1 MNRKFLTAVLKF
13 LAVLVFT
20 IVVLNGCK
28 EPDQV
33 VVDDGTQPGDTGE
46 ISTFD
51 GQVIDYISGSPIQS
65 ASVVVTGGPKELTL
79 TTDTQGKF
87 SGSLTITSSINL
99 TLLTA
104 ANGYLMDT
112 TSLFLPKGKGVSV
125 PIIQLRKQS
134 TNSNPSGEPKSIW
147 LKTLTSP
154 VIGVKESGSEE
165 TARIV
170 FEVQDSAGVPI
181 DLTHTVDVTF
191 RFGSHPNGGE
201 VLDPPSVSTNNS
213 GVAVVNLTSGF
224 KAGVVQIVADIV
236 YNGKKI
242 SSQPVAISIHG
253 GLPDSAHFS
262 IAPQAYNFPGWHIY
276 NMHDAIT
283 AFVGDKFSNPVR
295 PSTSVYFS
303 STGGI
308 IEGSALTNAQGIGS
322 VDLISAD
329 PKPYH
334 PVFGPGFAT
343 VQAKTADENQN
354 TLTREVVI
362 LFSGWPIISVTPTSI
377 DVPHQGYQN
386 FTYYV
391 QDLNGNPL
399 SAGTSINVDI
409 QGDNVAGQGDLSFT
423 LPDTQSKSWT
433 QFSFLIYDTN
443 DTINVAKPVTAK
455 LSVDGPNGKTSILIS
470 GTGH

>member
-1 MNRKFLTAVLKF
+1 MNRKFLTAALKF
-13 LAVLVFT
+13 LAVFVFA

-28 EPDQV
+28 EPSQV
-33 VVDDGTQPGDTGE
+33 IVDDGTQNQTGGE
-46 ISTFD
+46 LSTIT
-51 GQVIDYISGSPIQS
+51 GQVIDYISGSPIEN

-79 TTDTQGKF
+79 TTNTQGKF
-87 SGSLTITSSINL
+87 SGSMTISSSVNL

-112 TSLFLPKGKGVSV
+112 TSLFLPKGTTAAV
-125 PIIQLRKQS
+125 PIIQMLKQS
-134 TNSNPSGEPKSIW
+134 TSSNPSGEPKSIW
-147 LKTLTSP
+147 LKTLTTP

-181 DLTHTVDVTF
+181 DLSHTVNVSF
-191 RFGSHPNGGE
+191 KFGSHPNGGE
-201 VLDPPSVSTNNS
+201 VLDPPVINTNNS
-213 GVAVVNLTSGF
+213 GIAVVNLTSGF
-224 KAGVVQIVADIV
+224 KAGVVQVIAEIIH
-236 YNGKKI
+236 NGKKI
-242 SSQPVAISIHG
+242 FSKPVAISIHG

-276 NMHDAIT
+276 NLHDAIT

-343 VQAKTADENQN
+343 VQAKTADENQK
-354 TLTREVVI
+354 TLTRDVVI
-362 LFSGWPIISVTPTSI
+362 LFSGWPEISVTPTSI
-377 DVPHQGYQN
+377 SVPHQGYQN

-399 SAGTSINVDI
+399 SAGTSINVEI
-409 QGDNVAGQGDLSFT
+409 QGDNVAAQGDLTFT

-443 DTINVAKPVTAK
+443 DTVNVAKPVTAK
-455 LSVDGPNGKTSILIS
+455 LSVDGPNGKASILIG

>member
-1 MNRKFLTAVLKF
+1 MNMNILTAALKY
-13 LAVLVFT
+13 LAVFIFAVAL
-20 IVVLNGCK
+20 LNGCK
-28 EPDQV
+28 EANQV
-33 VVDDGTQPGDTGE
+33 VVDDGNQPGDTGE
-46 ISTFD
+46 TSTFD
-51 GQVIDYISGSPIQS
+51 GQIIDYISGSPIQS

-87 SGSLTITSSINL
+87 SGSFSLTSSINL

-125 PIIQLRKQS
+125 PIIQLSKQS

-147 LKTLTSP
+147 LNDLTSP

-181 DLTHTVDVTF
+181 DLTHTVDVSF

-213 GVAVVNLTSGF
+213 GIAVVNLTSGF
-224 KAGVVQIVADIV
+224 KAGVVQIIADIFHR
-236 YNGKKI
+236 GKKI
-242 SSQPVAISIHG
+242 SSYPVAISIHG

-262 IAPQAYNFPGWHIY
+262 IVPAAYNFPGWHIY
-276 NMHDAIT
+276 NLHNAIT
-283 AFVGDKFSNPVR
+283 ALVGDKFSNPVR

-343 VQAKTADENQN
+343 ILAKTADENEK

-362 LFSGWPIISVTPTSI
+362 LFSGSPEVSVTPTSI
-377 DVPHQGYQN
+377 DVPHAGFQN

-399 SAGTSINVDI
+399 SAGTSISVAI
-409 QGDNVAGQGDLSFT
+409 QGENVAGQGDLTLT
-423 LPDTQSKSWT
+423 LPDTQSRSWT

-443 DTINVAKPVTAK
+443 DTVNVVKPVSAK
-455 LSVDGPNGKTSILIS
+455 ISVDGPNGKAALLIGGS
-470 GTGH
+470 GH